1 MGPAFRR
8 LLPFVL
14 RYRRQFLLGLVCVVL
29 SSTFQLLAPWVLRY
43 AIDDLT
49 RAVTQQKLITYA
61 GLILAVACVRAV
73 FQFLMRRIIIGA
85 SREIEYDIRNA
96 FFSRLQQ
103 MPLSYYQARRTG
115 DLMSR
120 ATNDLNAVRMMIG
133 PAVMYSA
140 STILVFAVAIVLM
153 TSIDARLTLIAL
165 IPLPMVSISVKYFG
179 SAIHQRFETIQ
190 AQLAD
195 LSAVVQEAL
204 AGVRVVRAYN
214 QESHEIARFRAAND
228 EYVRRNR
235 VLIRLQGMFFPSMT
249 LFLGF
254 GALLVLWVGSRE
266 VIRGRITLGDFVA
279 FNSYLVMLS
288 WPMIAFGWV
297 TNMLQR
303 GMASWKRMMEV
314 LDATPD
320 ISDAR
325 ITDAGRSVSLTGAI
339 EFRHLTFT
347 YPGAER
353 PVLENVSLRI
363 EAGQTVAFVGATGS
377 GKSTLISLLPR
388 LHEPPPGTVF
398 MDGVDVREIPLE
410 RLRGAIGFVPQEPF
424 LFSEAIA
431 GNIAFGVRTQTT
443 VERRGP
449 QKNTEEHGSP
459 TNTEKHRFEP
469 ELEQRMESA
478 AAVARLDKDVESF
491 PRGYY
496 TPVGE
501 RGITLSGGQKQRTA
515 LARALVV
522 DPRVL
527 ILDDALSAV
536 DTYTEEEILSRLKDV
551 MRQRTSILVS
561 HRVSTVRDADQ
572 IFVLDHGRIA
582 ERGHHE
588 ALVARGGLYAALYR
602 KQLLEEEL
610 AAS

>member
-14 RYRRQFLLGLVCVVL
+14 RYRRQFLLGLICVVL
-29 SSTFQLLAPWVLRY
+29 SSTFQLLAPWVLRF

-49 RAVTQQKLITYA
+49 LGVTRQKLITYA
-61 GLILAVACVRAV
+61 GLILGVACIRAV

-96 FFSRLQQ
+96 FFTRLQQ
-103 MPLSYYQARRTG
+103 MPLGYYQARRTG

-165 IPLPMVSISVKYFG
+165 IPLPMVSISVMYFG
-179 SAIHQRFETIQ
+179 SAIHKRFEAIQ

-204 AGVRVVRAYN
+204 AGVRVVRAYT
-214 QESHEIARFRAAND
+214 QERHEVARFSAAND
-228 EYVRRNR
+228 EYIKRNR
-235 VLIRLQGMFFPSMT
+235 VLIRLQGMFYPSMT

-266 VIRGRITLGDFVA
+266 VIRGRITLGAFVA

-303 GMASWKRMMEV
+303 GMASWKRMLEV
-314 LDATPD
+314 MDAVPD
-320 ISDAR
+320 ISD
-325 ITDAGRSVSLTGAI
+325 TDVTERGRTVPLTGAI
-339 EFRHLTFT
+339 AIRHLTFT
-347 YPGAER
+347 YPGAAR
-353 PVLENVSLRI
+353 PVLDDVSIRI
-363 EAGQTVAFVGATGS
+363 ERGQTVAFVGATGS

-388 LHEPPPGTVF
+388 LHEPPRGTVF

-410 RLRGAIGFVPQEPF
+410 RVRGAIGFVPQEPF
-424 LFSEAIA
+424 LFSDTIA
-431 GNIAFGVRTQTT
+431 ENIAFGVQLDATLIQ
-443 VERRGP
+443 P
-449 QKNTEEHGSP
+449 DHGSRTP
-459 TNTEKHRFEP
+459 DSGSRTRRLSEV
-469 ELEQRMESA
+469 A
-478 AAVARLDKDVESF
+478 AIARLDKDVESF
-491 PRGYY
+491 PNGYD
-496 TPVGE
+496 TAVGE

-515 LARALVV
+515 LARAVMV

-536 DTYTEEEILSRLKDV
+536 DTYTEEEILTRLKGV
-551 MRQRTSILVS
+551 MRQRTSIIVA
-561 HRVSTVRDADQ
+561 HRISTVRDADQ
-572 IFVLDHGRIA
+572 IFVLDHGRVV
-582 ERGHHE
+582 ERGDHDT
-588 ALVARGGLYAALYR
+588 LVARDGLYASLYKR
-602 KQLLEEEL
+602 QLLEDEL